1 MSVLPTGKV
10 CHHLRHYE
18 REGEN
23 ANYLY
28 SSVETVQLT
37 NKRDSLD
44 QQGLTIAESQTETK
58 NSRKL
63 LGGKTKE
70 FSKLEGEER
79 VKAFGPLLKLYQ
91 QEVDTLTRR
100 AQLSEGFFLQLY
112 KTLYDA
118 PDPVYALSAAADAL
132 KGVVD
137 NKAVE
142 AKNARLQQELEEL
155 TEEISDLRNQEVT
168 IRLLEEK
175 LKGFEDKMEAE
186 LQAKLDVEENSL
198 LGSYKDAMQH
208 AQEET
213 MRMRKDLEVA
223 ESKLE
228 EYLSAENIRQ
238 DSLLQAKKQLH
249 ALEAESTQALEQLEQ
264 ENDQL
269 RHDVARLKTT
279 LSILET
285 TEAKDKDKEKA
296 AAVADGEEELLSSP
310 SAGSGTQALRAEAL
324 KAQQLLLAVESKL
337 AMTQQRLAAEEESHR
352 LRMGELQDQLAS
364 LRREVST
371 RPTKAELEKLQRQ
384 LKIFM
389 AIEYSATAD
398 MLEGDDDPEN
408 EALREEVSN
417 VEHMLLRK
425 NRQLESQLVGLRVR
439 MKETDAKLQEKES
452 DLEKKAQTC
461 SEQAALIVKLEAEL
475 VEQEQQIGGEFR
487 LASKVEDT
495 GPSSKKQA
503 DMSGLF
509 KEQRDRFRARI
520 LEMEQ
525 QLDRLESQNATLT
538 TEKDRYYADNIAL
551 YERLRFLQ
559 HASSTSSRQQ
569 SRQSLETGRVEK
581 KYEAIYEQSKNPFRD
596 FSQKEEKRRESNL
609 NIADRM
615 TLHLS
620 RFFLSSPTTR
630 LVLFFYAMSLHALV
644 FLTLYVV
651 ITWECPP
658 QIAPAPV
665 RSAAV

>member
-1 MSVLPTGKV
+1 
-10 CHHLRHYE
+10 
-18 REGEN
+18 
-23 ANYLY
+23 
-28 SSVETVQLT
+28 
-37 NKRDSLD
+37 
-44 QQGLTIAESQTETK
+44 
-58 NSRKL
+58 
-63 LGGKTKE
+63 
-70 FSKLEGEER
+70 
-79 VKAFGPLLKLYQ
+79 
-91 QEVDTLTRR
+91 
-100 AQLSEGFFLQLY
+100 
-112 KTLYDA
+112 
-118 PDPVYALSAAADAL
+118 
-132 KGVVD
+132 
-137 NKAVE
+137 
-142 AKNARLQQELEEL
+142 
-155 TEEISDLRNQEVT
+155 
-168 IRLLEEK
+168 
-175 LKGFEDKMEAE
+175 
-186 LQAKLDVEENSL
+186 
-198 LGSYKDAMQH
+198 
-208 AQEET
+208 

-228 EYLSAENIRQ
+228 EYLSAENVRQ

-285 TEAKDKDKEKA
+285 TEAKDKDKDKEKT
-296 AAVADGEEELLSSP
+296 AAVAEGEEELLLSSP
-310 SAGSGTQALRAEAL
+310 SAGSGSGTQALRAEAL

-425 NRQLESQLVGLRVR
+425 NRQLESQLVDLRVR

-452 DLEKKAQTC
+452 DLGKKAQIC

-551 YERLRFLQ
+551 YERLRYLQ
-559 HASSTSSRQQ
+559 HASSSSTSSRQQ
-569 SRQSLETGRVEK
+569 SRQSLEGGRGVEK
-581 KYEAIYEQSKNPFRD
+581 KYEAIYEKSKNPFRD

-615 TLHLS
+615 TLH
-620 RFFLSSPTTR
+620 
-630 LVLFFYAMSLHALV
+630 
-644 FLTLYVV
+644 
-651 ITWECPP
+651 
-658 QIAPAPV
+658 QIGRAHV
-665 RSAAV
+665 